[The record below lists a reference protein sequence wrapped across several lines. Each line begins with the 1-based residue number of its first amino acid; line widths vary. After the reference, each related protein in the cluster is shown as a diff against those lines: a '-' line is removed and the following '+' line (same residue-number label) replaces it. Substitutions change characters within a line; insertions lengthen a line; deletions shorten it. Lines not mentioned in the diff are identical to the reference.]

1 MLKLKRPL
9 SKKQSRSLAVG
20 LLILCLLL
28 GGLLLFIPVRMLHR
42 MYDQTRDERADYLQ
56 RYQRISATR
65 PEIQA
70 ALDRLK
76 KLDGRKHFLKS
87 TGAALAASEIQ
98 ETAKSVIESSGGRLN
113 SMQVVTPKEE
123 GGYRR
128 ISVTIQMIGTLT
140 ALRKIMYA
148 VETMQP
154 YLFVDNVS
162 FRAQPQI
169 VFRAPVPGVEPE
181 MNAQFDL
188 AGYALLVGSK

>member
-1 MLKLKRPL
+1 MKLRRPL
-9 SKKQSRSLAVG
+9 TKKQSRSLAVG
-20 LLILCLLL
+20 LLISCLLL
-28 GGLLLFIPVRMLHR
+28 GGLLLFIPAHLLHR
-42 MYDQTRDERADYLQ
+42 NYDQARDERADYLQ

-70 ALDRLK
+70 ALDQVK
-76 KLDGRKHFLKS
+76 KLDGRKHFLKN

-98 ETAKSVIESSGGRLN
+98 EIAKSLVEANGGRLN
-113 SMQVVTPKEE
+113 SMQVVPPKEE

-128 ISVTIQMIGTLT
+128 ISVTIQMIGNLT
-140 ALRKIMYA
+140 ALRKILYA
-148 VETMQP
+148 METMQP

-169 VFRAPVPGVEPE
+169 VYRPPVPGVEPE